1 MDIVIPLNFYFPGKP
16 EKFQYSALNTID
28 VTMINLIIADA
39 EIETIPPD
47 LSRDFNIINLAKRRG
62 KSFDRILLDSNYMHS
77 SIDKHFPG
85 ESNRRGRPDII
96 HTLLMVVQDS
106 ILNRERQV
114 RIMIHTRMNKIITIN
129 PETRLPRSYN
139 RFTGLIESLLVK
151 GKIESNGAVLMEIC
165 DGTLEDALKMVK
177 SERVIVFSPSGE
189 KKSIDELTEG
199 SEITYIIGGFS
210 EGDYISDAY
219 SLGKACSIYKDELT
233 IWTVASEIIC
243 SRERRLGLV

>member
-1 MDIVIPLNFYFPGKP
+1 
-16 EKFQYSALNTID
+16 
-28 VTMINLIIADA
+28 MINLIIADA
-39 EIETIPPD
+39 EIETIPAE
-47 LSRDFNIINLAKRRG
+47 LSHDFNIINLAKKRG

-106 ILNRERQV
+106 ILNRERQI
-114 RIMIHTRMNKIITIN
+114 RIIIHTRMNKIITIN

-151 GKIESNGAVLMEIC
+151 GQIESDGAVLMAIC
-165 DGTLEDALKMVK
+165 EGTLEDALRMVK
-177 SERVIVFSPSGE
+177 SQSVIVFSPSGE
-189 KKSIDELTEG
+189 KKTIDEITGEN
-199 SEITYIIGGFS
+199 ETTYIIGGFA

-243 SRERRLGLV
+243 STERRMGLI

>member
-1 MDIVIPLNFYFPGKP
+1 
-16 EKFQYSALNTID
+16 
-28 VTMINLIIADA
+28 MINLIIADA
-39 EIETIPPD
+39 EIETIPAE
-47 LSRDFNIINLAKRRG
+47 LSHDFNIINLAKKRG

-106 ILNRERQV
+106 ILNRERQI
-114 RIMIHTRMNKIITIN
+114 RIIIHTRMNKIITIN

-151 GKIESNGAVLMEIC
+151 GQIESDGAVLMAIC
-165 DGTLEDALKMVK
+165 EGTLENALRMVK
-177 SERVIVFSPSGE
+177 SQSVIVFSPSGE
-189 KKSIDELTEG
+189 KKTIDELTGEN
-199 SEITYIIGGFS
+199 ETTYIIGGFA

-243 SRERRLGLV
+243 STERRMGLI

>member
-1 MDIVIPLNFYFPGKP
+1 
-16 EKFQYSALNTID
+16 
-28 VTMINLIIADA
+28 MINLIIADA
-39 EIETIPPD
+39 EIETIPAE
-47 LSRDFNIINLAKRRG
+47 LSHDFNIINLSKKRG

-106 ILNRERQV
+106 ILNRERQI
-114 RIMIHTRMNKIITIN
+114 RILIHTRMNKIITIN

-151 GKIESNGAVLMEIC
+151 GQIESDGAVLMAIC
-165 DGTLEDALKMVK
+165 EGTLEDALRMVK
-177 SERVIVFSPSGE
+177 SQSVIVFSPSGE
-189 KKSIDELTEG
+189 KKTIDELTGEN
-199 SEITYIIGGFS
+199 ETTYIIGGFA

-243 SRERRLGLV
+243 STERRMGLI

>member
-1 MDIVIPLNFYFPGKP
+1 
-16 EKFQYSALNTID
+16 
-28 VTMINLIIADA
+28 MINLIIADA
-39 EIETIPPD
+39 EIETIPPE
-47 LSRDFNIINLAKRRG
+47 LSHDFNIINLAKKRG

-96 HTLLMVVQDS
+96 HTLIMVVQDS

-114 RIMIHTRMNKIITIN
+114 RIIIHTRMNKIITIN

-139 RFTGLIESLLVK
+139 RFTGLIESLLIK
-151 GKIESNGAVLMEIC
+151 GKIESDGKVLMESC
-165 DGTLEDALKMVK
+165 EGSLKDALKMVN
-177 SERVIVFSPSGE
+177 SDHVIVFSPSGD
-189 KKSIDELTEG
+189 KKTIDDLTGED
-199 SEITYIIGGFS
+199 EATYIIGGFS
-210 EGDYISDAY
+210 EGDYKSDAY

-243 SRERRLGLV
+243 STERKLRLV

>member
-1 MDIVIPLNFYFPGKP
+1 MDIVIPLNFYFLGKP

-96 HTLLMVVQDS
+96 HTLLMVIQDS

-114 RIMIHTRMNKIITIN
+114 GIMIHTRMNKIITIN